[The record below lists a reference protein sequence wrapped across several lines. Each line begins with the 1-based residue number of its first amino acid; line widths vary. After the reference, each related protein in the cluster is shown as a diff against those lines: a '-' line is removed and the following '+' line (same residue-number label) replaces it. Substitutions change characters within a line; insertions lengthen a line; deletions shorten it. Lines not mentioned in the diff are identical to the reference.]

1 MAGNPRSAGEAPPSF
16 AAQFAP
22 HNRDVFREAASRE
35 VAAGGD
41 PLALAR
47 DYAARG
53 KPEFVLAYLLAA
65 TAPDAAKR
73 ALYAD
78 AYDARAAR
86 TEQRAD
92 EFDRRF
98 HRPFPLLRL
107 EASKD
112 RATAARIRSGGSLR
126 PGLGRP
132 LPTL

>member
-1 MAGNPRSAGEAPPSF
+1 MAEDPPRAGGAPTF

-22 HNRDVFREAASRE
+22 YNRDVFREAASRALAE
-35 VAAGGD
+35 GGD
-41 PLALAR
+41 ALALAR

-53 KPEFVLAYLLAA
+53 KPDFALAYLLAA
-65 TAPDAAKR
+65 SAPDGEKR

-78 AYDARAAR
+78 AFEARAAR
-86 TEQRAD
+86 TEAHAE

-107 EASKD
+107 EATKD
-112 RATAARIRSGGSLR
+112 RATAARIRAGGSLR